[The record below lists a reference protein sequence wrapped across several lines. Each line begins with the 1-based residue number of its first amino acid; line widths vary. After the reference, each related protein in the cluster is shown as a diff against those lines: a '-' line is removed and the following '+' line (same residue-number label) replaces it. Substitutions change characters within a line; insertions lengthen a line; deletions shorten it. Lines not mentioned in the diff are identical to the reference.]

1 MLQII
6 NNKYQ
11 PMKIIVKP
19 NKTIMLEKRN
29 TPGSKQNLNIEKP
42 SAHMEDLAK
51 MGFITIKEIK
61 G

>member
-1 MLQII
+1 
-6 NNKYQ
+6 
-11 PMKIIVKP
+11 MKIIVKP